1 MAQETLLNR
10 VRNGSKS
17 NHGLPNR
24 INVCNWSGVPNEF
37 GMSNRS
43 SPEFVL
49 QREGPPTI
57 RPLLLFRLIA
67 GVVAVILIGFCV
79 MDSYFVVEPTEMAGV
94 RRLGQVATTK
104 PLGPGPHFKLPF
116 VDKVDRLQVS
126 MDTFKLDK
134 LTVNTIDN
142 QPIAVTVG
150 LTYRIPSQAVLP
162 LLYEVGRAG
171 NFDITENFERIVADR
186 TAKIFAQQNTTRISE
201 NRDQILNALKSLL
214 SHDLGTLYHIDV
226 VDFQIA
232 GILYSDS
239 FRASVEAA
247 VRAKNEAVAAENTV
261 NRIRFEAQQA
271 VERANGE
278 AEAKLKLA
286 DADRQSA
293 IYSAQGKAE
302 AIRLEGESRAAVL
315 RMNAEILKTS
325 PLVVDL
331 AKADRWNGALPQTM
345 LGSSGGVPLLSLQPG
360 EASEKK

>member
-1 MAQETLLNR
+1 
-10 VRNGSKS
+10 
-17 NHGLPNR
+17 
-24 INVCNWSGVPNEF
+24 
-37 GMSNRS
+37 MSDRP
-43 SPEFVL
+43 PEIPEIIL
-49 QREGPPTI
+49 QRQGPPII
-57 RPLLLFRLIA
+57 RPSFLFSLIV
-67 GVVAVILIGFCV
+67 GIVAVILVALIAV
-79 MDSYFVVEPTEMAGV
+79 DSYFVVEPTEMAGL
-94 RRLGQVATTK
+94 RRLGQVVTTK
-104 PLGPGPHFKLPF
+104 PLGPGLHFKLPLI
-116 VDKVDRLQVS
+116 DKVDRLQVS
-126 MDTFKLDK
+126 LDTFKLDK

-150 LTYRIPSQAVLP
+150 LTYRIPPQAVLP

-214 SHDLGTLYHIDV
+214 SNDLGTLYHLEV

-261 NRIRFEAQQA
+261 NRIRFEAKQA

-286 DADRQSA
+286 AADRQST
-293 IYSAQGKAE
+293 ILSAQGRAE
-302 AIRLEGESRAAVL
+302 GIRLEGESRAAVL

-331 AKADRWNGALPQTM
+331 AKADRWNGALPLT
-345 LGSSGGVPLLSLQPG
+345 LLEGTGSVPLLSLQPG

>member
-1 MAQETLLNR
+1 
-10 VRNGSKS
+10 
-17 NHGLPNR
+17 
-24 INVCNWSGVPNEF
+24 
-37 GMSNRS
+37 MSDRTP
-43 SPEFVL
+43 PEIIL
-49 QREGPPTI
+49 QRQGPPVI
-57 RPLLLFRLIA
+57 SPSFLFSLII
-67 GVVAVILIGFCV
+67 GVVAVMLVAIFAL
-79 MDSYFVVEPTEMAGV
+79 DSYFVVEPTEMAGV
-94 RRLGQVATTK
+94 RRLGQVVTAK
-104 PLGPGPHFKLPF
+104 PLGPGPHFKLPLI
-116 VDKVDRLQVS
+116 DKVDRLQVS
-126 MDTFKLDK
+126 LDTFKIDR

-150 LTYRIPSQAVLP
+150 LTYRIPPQAVLP

-214 SHDLGTLYHIDV
+214 SHDLGTLYHIEV

-247 VRAKNEAVAAENTV
+247 VKAKNEAVAAENTV

-286 DADRQSA
+286 DADRQA
-293 IYSAQGKAE
+293 TILSAQGRAE
-302 AIRLEGESRAAVL
+302 GIRLEGESRAAVL

-331 AKADRWNGALPQTM
+331 AKADRWNGALPLT
-345 LGSSGGVPLLSLQPG
+345 LLEGTGSVPLLSLQPG
-360 EASEKK
+360 ETSEKK

>member
-1 MAQETLLNR
+1 
-10 VRNGSKS
+10 
-17 NHGLPNR
+17 
-24 INVCNWSGVPNEF
+24 
-37 GMSNRS
+37 MSDRP
-43 SPEFVL
+43 SPEIIL
-49 QREGPPTI
+49 QRQGPPII
-57 RPLLLFRLIA
+57 RPSFLFSLIV
-67 GVVAVILIGFCV
+67 GIGAVILVALIAV
-79 MDSYFVVEPTEMAGV
+79 DSYFVVEPTEMAGL
-94 RRLGQVATTK
+94 RRLGQVVTTK
-104 PLGPGPHFKLPF
+104 PLGPGLHFKLPLI
-116 VDKVDRLQVS
+116 DKVDRLQVS
-126 MDTFKLDK
+126 LDTFKLDK

-150 LTYRIPSQAVLP
+150 LTYRIPPQAVLP

-214 SHDLGTLYHIDV
+214 SNDLGTLYHIEV

-247 VRAKNEAVAAENTV
+247 VKAKNEAVAAENTV

-286 DADRQSA
+286 DADRQST
-293 IYSAQGKAE
+293 ILSAQGRAE
-302 AIRLEGESRAAVL
+302 GIRLEGESRAAVL

-331 AKADRWNGALPQTM
+331 AKADRWNGALPLT
-345 LGSSGGVPLLSLQPG
+345 LLEGTGSVPLLSLQPG

>member
-1 MAQETLLNR
+1 
-10 VRNGSKS
+10 
-17 NHGLPNR
+17 
-24 INVCNWSGVPNEF
+24 
-37 GMSNRS
+37 MSDLQ

-49 QREGPPTI
+49 QRQGPPII
-57 RPLLLFRLIA
+57 RPSFLFSLFV
-67 GVVAVILIGFCV
+67 GVVAVILVALFAL
-79 MDSYFVVEPTEMAGV
+79 DSYFVVEPTEMSGV
-94 RRLGQVATTK
+94 RRLGQVVTAK
-104 PLGPGPHFKLPF
+104 PLGPGPHFKLPLI
-116 VDKVDRLQVS
+116 DKVDRLQVS
-126 MDTFKLDK
+126 LDTFKLDK

-142 QPIAVTVG
+142 QPISVTVG
-150 LTYRIPSQAVLP
+150 LTYRIPPQAVLP
-162 LLYEVGRAG
+162 LLYAVGRAG

-201 NRDQILNALKSLL
+201 NRDQIVNALKSLL
-214 SHDLGTLYHIDV
+214 SNDLGTLYHIEV

-247 VRAKNEAVAAENTV
+247 VKAKNEAVAAENTV

-286 DADRQSA
+286 DAERQST
-293 IYSAQGKAE
+293 ILSAQGRAE
-302 AIRLEGESRAAVL
+302 GIRLEGESRAAVL

-331 AKADRWNGALPQTM
+331 AKADRWNGALPLT
-345 LGSSGGVPLLSLQPG
+345 LLEGTGSVPLLSLQPG

>member
-1 MAQETLLNR
+1 
-10 VRNGSKS
+10 
-17 NHGLPNR
+17 
-24 INVCNWSGVPNEF
+24 
-37 GMSNRS
+37 MSDRS
-43 SPEFVL
+43 SPEIIL
-49 QREGPPTI
+49 QRGGAPII
-57 RPLLLFRLIA
+57 RPSFVFKLIV
-67 GVVAVILIGFCV
+67 GIVAVILVALFAV
-79 MDSYFVVEPTEMAGV
+79 DSYFVVEPTEMAGV
-94 RRLGQVATTK
+94 RRLGQVITTK
-104 PLGPGPHFKLPF
+104 PLGPVPHLKLPLI
-116 VDKVDRLQVS
+116 DQVDRLQVS
-126 MDTFKLDK
+126 LDTFKLDK

-150 LTYRIPSQAVLP
+150 LTYRIPPPAVLP

-171 NFDITENFERIVADR
+171 NFDIKENFERIVADR

-201 NRDQILNALKSLL
+201 NRDQILNSLRSLL
-214 SHDLGTLYHIDV
+214 SDDLGNLYHIEV

-247 VRAKNEAVAAENTV
+247 VKAKNEAVAAENTV

-278 AEAKLKLA
+278 AVAKLKLA

-293 IYSAQGKAE
+293 ILSAQGRAE
-302 AIRLEGESRAAVL
+302 GIRLEGESRAAVL

-331 AKADRWNGALPQTM
+331 AKADRWNGALPLT
-345 LGSSGGVPLLSLQPG
+345 LLEGTGSVPLLSLPG
-360 EASEKK
+360 EAPEKK